1 MKYEPIISKFPHF
14 LHGGDYNPDQWLKD
28 PKAIDEDFRMMAL
41 SGCNTFS
48 IGIFAWT
55 SYEPEEGK
63 FNFDWLDMIMDRLAE
78 KGYNAILATPSGAR
92 PAWMAKKY
100 PEVRRVNRDGLRE
113 SYNGRHNHCWTSPS
127 YRDKVN
133 IINTKLAKR
142 YKDHPALKAWHISNE
157 YNGECFCE
165 LCLKSWYSWLKE
177 KYKTLD
183 NLNECW
189 WTYFWSH
196 NYTAWDQVDP
206 RDKCVD
212 GLRVDWARFITW
224 QCCDFMKHEIA
235 PLKKITPN
243 VPVTTNMMGFYDML
257 DYWVVGELCD
267 FIADDS
273 YPTWYDTDDNTDTAI
288 LQSARHDMYRSMKGG
303 KPFLIMES
311 CPSATNWQH
320 YHRLKRPGVH
330 KREMIQAIA
339 HGADGTMYFQ
349 YRKGKGACEKFH
361 GAVIDHVGHENTR
374 VFNEVAEIGRI
385 HGTLAAVIGT
395 SVKPEVAI
403 VYDWDVKHAL
413 DYSAGPTNE
422 NKKYLDTFKKM
433 YKPFWQA
440 GVPVDVI
447 QSTCAFDKYKVLV
460 LPMLFMI
467 KAGVAEKIEKFVSAG
482 GTVIATYLTG
492 IVDEYDRCFTGGWPG
507 CGLRKVFGIWNEEID
522 GITSNDKQQVVAVK
536 GNPLGLKGKFKA
548 YDYCERIHPETAKV
562 IAVYG
567 KDFYAGEPAVTVN
580 KFGKGKVYYIAART
594 DNEFIRDFTSAVIK
608 DSKIRK
614 VLLET
619 LPDGVTAQLRT
630 DGKRE
635 FIFILNFKN
644 KKQKIDFGNEKL
656 VDMLSKKDVKGELK
670 IEANGSLVLER
681 L

>member
-1 MKYEPIISKFPHF
+1 
-14 LHGGDYNPDQWLKD
+14 
-28 PKAIDEDFRMMAL
+28 
-41 SGCNTFS
+41 
-48 IGIFAWT
+48 
-55 SYEPEEGK
+55 
-63 FNFDWLDMIMDRLAE
+63 
-78 KGYNAILATPSGAR
+78 
-92 PAWMAKKY
+92 
-100 PEVRRVNRDGLRE
+100 
-113 SYNGRHNHCWTSPS
+113 
-127 YRDKVN
+127 
-133 IINTKLAKR
+133 
-142 YKDHPALKAWHISNE
+142 
-157 YNGECFCE
+157 
-165 LCLKSWYSWLKE
+165 
-177 KYKTLD
+177 
-183 NLNECW
+183 
-189 WTYFWSH
+189 
-196 NYTAWDQVDP
+196 
-206 RDKCVD
+206 
-212 GLRVDWARFITW
+212 
-224 QCCDFMKHEIA
+224 MKHEIA

-644 KKQKIDFGNEKL
+644 KKQKIDFGNEKF

-670 IEANGSLVLER
+670 IEANGSLALER